1 MNKMIDM
8 PIKKLIMNLSMPIM
22 LALFIQALYNIVDSI
37 YVANYSKQ
45 ALDAIS
51 VSYPINMLVIAISVG
66 SAIGMGSLLGKRLGE
81 TNHKQANTIMMH
93 GIIIAIFSYIILVI
107 IILLYSNKFISIFTN
122 DINLMK
128 DANTYMIITI
138 IGSIG
143 VFISIMLERV
153 FQATGKTILNLRMQV
168 SGALINIIL
177 DPIFI
182 YGLLGVPELGIK
194 GAALA
199 TITGQ
204 TISAIIGLILV
215 KNRLKEVELTF
226 KGFKFDIN
234 IIKDIYKVGFP
245 SILMQSVA
253 TIMIIS
259 INFILAMESE
269 TAISVYGLFAKLQQF
284 ILMPMYGLGNGL
296 VAIVAY
302 NYGAKKQDRIKEA
315 IKITIIIAMIIML
328 IGTILFN
335 IFNYYII
342 KLFSNDINMINMGMI
357 AIKILSLTFPLVGL
371 SFILGSCFQGLG
383 NGINSLIISLLRGI
397 IILIPVAYIL
407 YIYYG
412 INNIW
417 YAFIIS
423 ESIGATLAII
433 FYYRVRNNILNSI

>member
-423 ESIGATLAII
+423 ESIGTILAII
-433 FYYRVRNNILNSI
+433 LYIRIRNNILNNI